1 VVRRGS
7 EDTGVVVETD
17 DWYDTLRIR
26 GKALSTQVLVEWER
40 GENPVR
46 LWELLSDLD
55 FPADTKS

>member
-1 VVRRGS
+1 M
-7 EDTGVVVETD
+7 VETD